1 MTEARER
8 LIVPGAIREE
18 IIAHAR
24 DHAPR
29 ECCGIIAGK
38 NGEITT
44 LHRLT
49 NTEQGVDRY
58 LFDDEEFFKVYWE
71 IENRGEEM
79 LSVYHSHPVSVAYPS
94 KTDVEFAFWPEAV
107 YLICSLEF
115 PDAPVIRGFRIVDG
129 VISELDLA

>member
-1 MTEARER
+1 MTEAAER
-8 LIVPGAIREE
+8 LILPDAIREE

-38 NGEITT
+38 DGELTH

-49 NTEQGVDRY
+49 NTEPGNTRY
-58 LFDDEEFFKVYWE
+58 LFDDEEFYKRYWE
-71 IENRGEEM
+71 IENQGEE
-79 LSVYHSHPVSVAYPS
+79 LLVVYHSHPETVAYPS
-94 KTDVEFAFWPEAV
+94 RTDVAFAFWPEAV

-115 PDAPVIRGFRIVDG
+115 PETPVIRGYRIIDG
-129 VISELDLA
+129 AISEVAVE